1 MNDMNRG
8 DPFANLFS
16 DPNIFVQLQLDPRTK
31 PFLSDPSYV
40 QMIKEIQKDP
50 SLMTTKLKDP
60 RMMTTLSVLL
70 GVNMSSTM
78 GDGDAEEMDVD
89 PQPPSPKKA
98 PSPPP
103 AKKPAEP
110 EDKNLTDEQRSVSER
125 VLPVSF

>member
-1 MNDMNRG
+1 
-8 DPFANLFS
+8 
-16 DPNIFVQLQLDPRTK
+16 
-31 PFLSDPSYV
+31 
-40 QMIKEIQKDP
+40 
-50 SLMTTKLKDP
+50 
-60 RMMTTLSVLL
+60 MMTTLSVLL

-110 EDKNLTDEQRSVSER
+110 EDKNLTDEQRSVSEM